1 MDESLLLGI
10 DVGTTNCKALLFDR
24 AGQPRGA
31 GSVPTPLHRPGPGL
45 AEHDAEELW
54 QAVVAAVRQAL
65 AVAGG
70 GRVRGVGVASMA
82 EAGVLLDRAG
92 QPLHPIIAWFDSRTL
107 PQQRWWLEQIG
118 APATYALTGLT
129 PRPIHGAMKLLWLRD
144 HAPAAYAAAARWLN
158 IADYIAFRLCGA
170 QATDASLAGRTLL
183 FDLAARRWSS
193 ELIAR
198 AGLRG
203 ELLPELAQ
211 AGTALGG
218 ITAAAAAETG
228 LPAGVAVTVA
238 GHDHICGAFAAG
250 VAAPGDCLDSMGTA
264 ESLLLALDR
273 PRLDPALAGVCSCA
287 AHVARGRFCAQR
299 GIPASGAA
307 VEWAAR
313 LFAWPQAELPPRA
326 AMLAAAAE
334 APPGSHGV
342 LFLPGL
348 APGDRGAW
356 LGLTD
361 AAGPAA
367 LARAVYE
374 GLACEW
380 RRMLERIEDATGLRA
395 TQVRVIG
402 GGARAELWVQI
413 KADVLGRP
421 LHVLALSESVA
432 LGAALLGGLAARLY
446 ANEAEALAAVAPSA
460 RTVAPDPQR
469 AAFYDRLYR
478 EAFLPARAAIE
489 PAHAAIEGLYN

>member
-1 MDESLLLGI
+1 MDDTLLLGI

-24 AGQPRGA
+24 AGVQRGA
-31 GSVPTPLHRPGPGL
+31 GSVPTPIRRPQPGL

-54 QAVVAAVRQAL
+54 RAVVAAVRQAL
-65 AVAGG
+65 RAAGS
-70 GRVRGVGVASMA
+70 GRVFGVGVASMA

-92 QPLHPIIAWFDSRTL
+92 RPLHPIIAWFDSRTL

-118 APATYALTGLT
+118 APATYALTGLM
-129 PRPIHGAMKLLWLRD
+129 PRAIHGAMKLLWLRD
-144 HAPAAYAAAARWLN
+144 HAPAAYAAAVRWLN

-183 FDLAARRWSS
+183 FDLAAHRWSA
-193 ELIAR
+193 ELVAR
-198 AGLRG
+198 AGLRL
-203 ELLPELAQ
+203 ELLPDLAR
-211 AGTALGG
+211 AGAALGG
-218 ITAAAAAETG
+218 VTPEAAAETG
-228 LPAGVAVTVA
+228 LPAGATVALA

-250 VAAPGDCLDSMGTA
+250 VSAPGDCLDSMGTA

-313 LFAWPQAELPPRA
+313 LLAWPRTDLPPRA

-334 APPGSHGV
+334 APPGSYGA

-348 APGDRGAW
+348 AAGDRGAW
-356 LGLTD
+356 LGLSD

-367 LARAVYE
+367 LARAVFE

-380 RRMLERIEDATGLRA
+380 RRILERIEAATGLRA
-395 TQVRVIG
+395 SQVRVIG
-402 GGARAELWVQI
+402 GGARAGLWVQI
-413 KADVLGRP
+413 KADALGRP

-432 LGAALLGGLAARLY
+432 LGAALLGGLAAGLY
-446 ANEAEALAAVAPSA
+446 ANEAEALAAATPAAQIVE
-460 RTVAPDPQR
+460 PDPQR

-478 EAFLPARAAIE
+478 EVFLPARAAVE